1 MATKADIMSDYYR
14 MPKTKAGVLADY
26 GKLTRLANDRLREI
40 EKRAATDG
48 LTSLTQ
54 YAYKRAVHDLQGATR
69 FASKEKIENLNYN
82 AIVKRMNDMRRFL
95 RSKSST
101 TRGVKSMY
109 SQNASRFNK
118 KYGTNFT
125 QEEYDKI
132 WDFYGNNPDIAEYF
146 PSEEIIYAG
155 EFAKQNNIPFNRFIE
170 IIKEASQEAAGRGL
184 NRQEAAQI
192 LWNKLDLEAATKQAY
207 DAGVFEEEF
216 YD

>member
-40 EKRAATDG
+40 EKRATTDG
-48 LTSLTQ
+48 LTSLTE

-69 FASKEKIENLNYN
+69 FASKDKIENLNYN

-101 TRGVKSMY
+101 TRGVKTMY
-109 SQNASRFNK
+109 SQNAKRFNQ

-125 QEEYDKI
+125 QSQLAKFFNKDTGLYEKI
-132 WDFYGNNPDIAEYF
+132 KSKNPDWG
-146 PSEEIIYAG
+146 SETVMKAI
-155 EFAKQNNIPFNRFIE
+155 
-170 IIKEASQEAAGRGL
+170 
-184 NRQEAAQI
+184 AQI
-192 LWNKLDLEAATKQAY
+192 RQNKDKVLEQM
-207 DAGVFEEEF
+207 EEENQKHIDTDSVKVNEVIDELLTE
-216 YD
+216 YGDDVKELLES

>member
-40 EKRAATDG
+40 ERRSTTDG
-48 LTSLTQ
+48 LTALTQ

-69 FASKEKIENLNYN
+69 FPSKQRIENLNYN

-101 TRGVKSMY
+101 VRGAKGVY
-109 SQNASRFNK
+109 TQNAKLFNK

-125 QEEYDKI
+125 ESQLAKFFDKDTGLYEKI
-132 WDFYGNNPDIAEYF
+132 KQTHPDWGSDTIMRVIASIMNSKEDV
-146 PSEEIIYAG
+146 
-155 EFAKQNNIPFNRFIE
+155 
-170 IIKEASQEAAGRGL
+170 IK
-184 NRQEAAQI
+184 
-192 LWNKLDLEAATKQAY
+192 KM
-207 DAGVFEEEF
+207 EEENDKHLDVDEPVIVQELKKQIISEF
-216 YD
+216 SSDLREMITIR

>member
-40 EKRAATDG
+40 EKRATTDG
-48 LTSLTQ
+48 LTSLTE

-101 TRGVKSMY
+101 TRGVKSLY
-109 SQNASRFNK
+109 SQNTKRFNA

-125 QEEYDKI
+125 QTQLAKFFNKDIGLYEKIKAKNMDWGSETVMKAIATMMNDKKKVLQKMREEDEKHLDVENAVI
-132 WDFYGNNPDIAEYF
+132 VNEVIDTLISEYGDDV
-146 PSEEIIYAG
+146 
-155 EFAKQNNIPFNRFIE
+155 
-170 IIKEASQEAAGRGL
+170 KEL
-184 NRQEAAQI
+184 
-192 LWNKLDLEAATKQAY
+192 LES
-207 DAGVFEEEF
+207 
-216 YD
+216 

>member
-40 EKRAATDG
+40 EKRATTDG
-48 LTSLTQ
+48 LTSLTE

-101 TRGVKSMY
+101 TRGVKAMY
-109 SQNASRFNK
+109 SQNAKRFNA

-125 QEEYDKI
+125 QSQLAKFFNKDTGLYEKI
-132 WDFYGNNPDIAEYF
+132 KSKNPDWG
-146 PSEEIIYAG
+146 SETVMKAI
-155 EFAKQNNIPFNRFIE
+155 
-170 IIKEASQEAAGRGL
+170 
-184 NRQEAAQI
+184 AQI
-192 LWNKLDLEAATKQAY
+192 RQNKDEVLEQMERENKNHIDTDSVKVNEVINELLTEY
-207 DAGVFEEEF
+207 GDDVKELLES
-216 YD
+216 

>member
-14 MPKTKAGVLADY
+14 MPKNKAGVLADY

-40 EKRAATDG
+40 EKRSTTDG

-54 YAYKRAVHDLQGATR
+54 YAYKRAVHDLSGATR
-69 FASKEKIENLNYN
+69 FPSKEKIENLNYN

-125 QEEYDKI
+125 QSQLAKFFDKNTGLYEKI
-132 WDFYGNNPDIAEYF
+132 KSKNPDWGSETVMKAIAQIRQNKDEVLEQMERENKNHIDTDSVKVNEVINELLTEY
-146 PSEEIIYAG
+146 G
-155 EFAKQNNIPFNRFIE
+155 DD
-170 IIKEASQEAAGRGL
+170 IKEL
-184 NRQEAAQI
+184 
-192 LWNKLDLEAATKQAY
+192 LES
-207 DAGVFEEEF
+207 
-216 YD
+216 